1 MRARSGQGHIARIVI
16 PLLAVCLALPCAGK
30 PGRAFLGIFG
40 NSGTASPEYDFPRIR
55 SKRDAN
61 KNGISDTDDF
71 ILGAREETQRRPFY
85 RSAYYRGG
93 YPPDHE
99 GVCTDVIWRAFRHA
113 GYDLKSMVDADI
125 RANRSAYPRAAKP
138 DPNIDFR
145 RVPNLK
151 TFFAR
156 HGLILPTRIIPGD
169 RDNLSGWQPGD
180 IVTFTNPDH
189 IAILSDR
196 RNADGIPLLLHN
208 DVPVASE
215 SDAFMLWYDR
225 GITGHYRFPRD

>member
-1 MRARSGQGHIARIVI
+1 MRARSGQRHIARIIV
-16 PLLAVCLALPCAGK
+16 PLLVVCLALPFAGK
-30 PGRAFLGIFG
+30 PGRAFFGIFE
-40 NSGTASPEYDFPRIR
+40 NKAALEQDFPRIR

-61 KNGISDTDDF
+61 KNSLSDTDDF
-71 ILGAREETQRRPFY
+71 ILGAREEAQRRPFY
-85 RSAYYRGG
+85 RSAYYKGG

-156 HGLILPTRIIPGD
+156 HGLTLPTRIIPGD
-169 RDNLSGWQPGD
+169 RDNLAGWQPGD

-189 IAILSDR
+189 IAILSDK
-196 RNADGIPLLLHN
+196 RNAEGIPLLLHN
-208 DVPVASE
+208 DGPVASE
-215 SDAFMLWYDR
+215 ADSFMFWYGR
-225 GITGHYRFPRD
+225 GITGHYRFPHE